1 MAKEVKVKMKNGTEK
16 HSEFKSFIS
25 VTKMQLKNKVDLSW
39 TKSVK
44 SVIRVVILTLLK
56 SIIVG
61 ALAFVMLYI
70 LNLLGIYRAWNIYQ
84 VVIVILSLS
93 LILSLI
99 SCTFGLTK
107 NLYFSDDNKVLIT
120 FPVSANKIFISK
132 IIVYYIYELKRSIT
146 FLIPITLACFL
157 MLFINSKIS
166 ILVFLWMWIPLLFII
181 AIPVLVGA
189 LLSIPL
195 MGIKILF
202 NKVPALRVIFISL
215 ISIGAISLVVYTILS
230 IPYYVD
236 FNNQILIISDAL
248 NNFLRTLEKYLV
260 IEGQLVYLMIGDLN
274 DANMY
279 GMSIWIPVRFIALVG
294 SLSLLALFSYL
305 ISRPLFLKMVS
316 KTIEKDAGIT
326 RSTKNVKHGKIF
338 TFFNKELKVNI
349 RNINV
354 LGTLAVTYI
363 ITPILIL
370 LINKIFGAMDL
381 SNLGRVMTCAF
392 NILLI
397 CLPLLATN
405 SLVASMYSKEGRAG
419 YIKKTKPVKP
429 YYPLLAKM
437 SLSVILSIPSIIV
450 SVVVFTITGGI
461 GLKFYDSIILILAI
475 FALHLGHMFYSAT
488 LDITNP
494 QNEHYATSGESHNN
508 PNEDKATIGAFALS
522 IVFAVFAFILVNE
535 SLIRGIFTL
544 ACVKLLFI
552 GGLILFAGML
562 LFFKNIKAYYGK

>member
-1 MAKEVKVKMKNGTEK
+1 
-16 HSEFKSFIS
+16 
-25 VTKMQLKNKVDLSW
+25 
-39 TKSVK
+39 
-44 SVIRVVILTLLK
+44 
-56 SIIVG
+56 
-61 ALAFVMLYI
+61 
-70 LNLLGIYRAWNIYQ
+70 
-84 VVIVILSLS
+84 
-93 LILSLI
+93 
-99 SCTFGLTK
+99 
-107 NLYFSDDNKVLIT
+107 
-120 FPVSANKIFISK
+120 
-132 IIVYYIYELKRSIT
+132 
-146 FLIPITLACFL
+146 
-157 MLFINSKIS
+157 MLFIVLLIFKNKSFSPLGFVTVQISTTLPFVS
-166 ILVFLWMWIPLLFII
+166 ILDQPLIFSSSEKQIHNKSSSQI
-181 AIPVLVGA
+181 AYIKPK
-189 LLSIPL
+189 LS
-195 MGIKILF
+195 
-202 NKVPALRVIFISL
+202 SL
-215 ISIGAISLVVYTILS
+215 YTILS

-294 SLSLLALFSYL
+294 SLLLLALFSYL

-437 SLSVILSIPSIIV
+437 SLSVILSIPSTMI
-450 SVVVFTITGGI
+450 SLSLF
-461 GLKFYDSIILILAI
+461 LKLI
-475 FALHLGHMFYSAT
+475 
-488 LDITNP
+488 
-494 QNEHYATSGESHNN
+494 
-508 PNEDKATIGAFALS
+508 
-522 IVFAVFAFILVNE
+522 
-535 SLIRGIFTL
+535 
-544 ACVKLLFI
+544 
-552 GGLILFAGML
+552 
-562 LFFKNIKAYYGK
+562 FFKLKSSSSFL